1 MVQLR
6 KQYTCKKES
15 LQHVENVFTSIKHSF
30 ISVYLYVYLLHYIMY
45 LLHYI

>member
-15 LQHVENVFTSIKHSF
+15 LQHVENVYTSMKHSS
-30 ISVYLYVYLLHYIMY
+30 ISVYMYVCLLHYIID